1 MQRKLDL
8 KPSIIWVGG
17 DAFVQ
22 IVSARL
28 MGIKADLNVEI
39 RVINKHIAT
48 LKRIDYEAIFYD
60 GSEERINADPYIVNG
75 EEISIKPDQTG
86 LASKLRLNKI
96 FPDARRIEIKL
107 LQAHFDDDN
116 SLELIYEKMEKYVD
130 EELDVDDLELL
141 RKVAGQD
148 AYSLSALLMYNWRCV
163 CGFSNG
169 KNVDHCSNCGRS
181 RDQVIEDYSSM
192 SRLIS
197 QVEKEIEGEFD
208 IYEQIAQEE
217 EEEVEESVEE
227 IETLKN
233 AQQLSDVDLTDKKE
247 KKKKLKVIEY
257 IKDLV
262 ARYPRL
268 ALILFSLSG
277 VFIGATIFLWVSN
290 VLM

>member
-1 MQRKLDL
+1 
-8 KPSIIWVGG
+8 
-17 DAFVQ
+17 
-22 IVSARL
+22 
-28 MGIKADLNVEI
+28 
-39 RVINKHIAT
+39 
-48 LKRIDYEAIFYD
+48 
-60 GSEERINADPYIVNG
+60 
-75 EEISIKPDQTG
+75 
-86 LASKLRLNKI
+86 
-96 FPDARRIEIKL
+96 
-107 LQAHFDDDN
+107 
-116 SLELIYEKMEKYVD
+116 
-130 EELDVDDLELL
+130 
-141 RKVAGQD
+141 
-148 AYSLSALLMYNWRCV
+148 
-163 CGFSNG
+163 
-169 KNVDHCSNCGRS
+169 
-181 RDQVIEDYSSM
+181 M

-197 QVEKEIEGEFD
+197 QVEKEIKGEFD

-233 AQQLSDVDLTDKKE
+233 AQQLSDADLTDKKE